1 MIDGNGGGLLPNAY
15 CPCNEMGIVEGRWKK
30 AIASDQKYII
40 FGDVGYRL
48 TTEYFT
54 GDMQVRREGE
64 GRRRGRGGRRRG
76 RERTNTFAVGRATTA
91 V

>member
-15 CPCNEMGIVEGRWKK
+15 CPCNEMGIVEGRWKR

-40 FGDVGYRL
+40 FGDVEYRL

-54 GDMQVRREGE
+54 GDMKVRREGE
-64 GRRRGRGGRRRG
+64 GGGG
-76 RERTNTFAVGRATTA
+76 GEEGGGERERSNAFAVGRAATA
-91 V
+91 A